1 MAIIEIIL
9 PKMGESV
16 AEATITDLLVEPGSS
31 VEADEAI
38 VEIATDKVDSEVP
51 APEDG
56 VLVEWLISEG
66 DVVPVG
72 AAIARYEVEGDS
84 SDSGDSSEENKV
96 NSVQESTVEPE
107 PESMPEPQ
115 TEPEPTPESQPE
127 PEVIAE
133 VSKPLDSTPDR
144 TGPSGR
150 FYSPLVRSIAQEE
163 GISMEELESI
173 KGTGSEGRVTKKDML
188 AHLENRVGVTS
199 VPVSKKSSSKAE
211 SKPVATQ
218 SYTISSTSHEPHPA
232 FKSVTGGYDIVEM
245 DRMRK
250 LIADHMVDSVHTS
263 PHVTSFVEADVTAM
277 VQWRNKNK
285 DAFYEKYGEKL
296 TFTPL
301 LAEAIIK
308 AIGDFPGVNASVNGD
323 EIVIHKAIHLGMAAA
338 LPSGNLIVPVIKHA
352 DQYNLQGLARQVND
366 LANRARQGKLGPDDV
381 AGGTYTMSNVGTF
394 GNVMGTP
401 IINQP
406 QVGIL
411 ALGAIRKRPAVI
423 ETPEGDVIGIR
434 HMMFLSHSYDHRV
447 VDGMLGGSFV
457 RRVADYLEGF
467 SIDRALEG

>member
-1 MAIIEIIL
+1 MAVIEILL

-16 AEATITDLLVEPGSS
+16 AEATITNLMVDAGSS
-31 VEADEAI
+31 VEADNAI

-56 VLVEWLISEG
+56 ILVEWLIAEG

-72 AAIARYEVEGDS
+72 APIATFQVGGDAAEASATETASAAAPAPASPTQEV
-84 SDSGDSSEENKV
+84 
-96 NSVQESTVEPE
+96 VELVSAPLN
-107 PESMPEPQ
+107 
-115 TEPEPTPESQPE
+115 TTPN
-127 PEVIAE
+127 
-133 VSKPLDSTPDR
+133 R
-144 TGPSGR
+144 NGPSGR
-150 FYSPLVRSIAQEE
+150 FYSPLVRSIASAE
-163 GISMEELESI
+163 GISMDELEAIS
-173 KGTGSEGRVTKKDML
+173 GTGSEGRVTKKDIL
-188 AHLENRVGVTS
+188 AYVENRGS
-199 VPVSKKSSSKAE
+199 A
-211 SKPVATQ
+211 
-218 SYTISSTSHEPHPA
+218 
-232 FKSVTGGYDIVEM
+232 SVTTSTAPAPAAAAMPAAPALNIAASSNASHPSFQSISGGYDIVEM

-250 LIADHMVDSVHTS
+250 LIAKHMVDSVHTS

-285 DAFYEKYGEKL
+285 NAFQQKYGEKL

-301 LAEAIIK
+301 IAEAIIK
-308 AIGDFPGVNASVNGD
+308 AIGDFPGVNASVDGD
-323 EIVIHKAIHLGMAAA
+323 QIVIHKAIHLGMAAA
-338 LPSGNLIVPVIKHA
+338 LPNGNLIVPVIKYA

-366 LANRARQGKLGPDDV
+366 LATRAREGNLGPDDIS
-381 AGGTYTMSNVGTF
+381 GGTYTMSNVGTF

-406 QVGIL
+406 QVGII

-457 RRVADYLEGF
+457 RRVADYLESF
-467 SIDRALEG
+467 SIDRPIEG

>member
-1 MAIIEIIL
+1 MAIIEILL

-16 AEATITDLLVEPGSS
+16 AEATITNLLVEPGSS
-31 VEADEAI
+31 AEADEAI

-56 VLVEWLISEG
+56 ILVEWLIAEG

-72 AAIARYEVEGDS
+72 AAIAKYEVGGEAGDS
-84 SDSGDSSEENKV
+84 APQPAAAEPASEPAPVAAADLIAE
-96 NSVQESTVEPE
+96 TTPA
-107 PESMPEPQ
+107 
-115 TEPEPTPESQPE
+115 PEPTPE
-127 PEVIAE
+127 VVAA
-133 VSKPLDSTPDR
+133 VSAPLESTPER

-163 GISMEELESI
+163 GISMEELEAIQGS
-173 KGTGSEGRVTKKDML
+173 GSEGRVTKKDMMAYL
-188 AHLENRVGVTS
+188 AYRDTALAKASAS
-199 VPVSKKSSSKAE
+199 VASASKPEPKPVSAPTYNVSSS
-211 SKPVATQ
+211 
-218 SYTISSTSHEPHPA
+218 SHEPHPV

-250 LIADHMVDSVHTS
+250 LISEHMVDSVHTS

-285 DAFYEKYGEKL
+285 NVFYEKYGEKL

-308 AIGDFPGVNASVNGD
+308 AIGDFPGVNASVDGD
-323 EIVIHKAIHLGMAAA
+323 NIVMHKAIHLGMAAA

-366 LANRARQGKLGPDDV
+366 LANRARQGQLGPDDI

-457 RRVADYLEGF
+457 RRVADYLESF
-467 SIDRALEG
+467 SIDRPLEG

>member
-1 MAIIEIIL
+1 MAIIDILL

-16 AEATITDLLVEPGSS
+16 AEATITKMVVDAGSS
-31 VEADEAI
+31 VEADEPI

-56 VLVEWLISEG
+56 TLVEWCVAEG
-66 DVVPVG
+66 DVVQVG
-72 AAIARYEVEGDS
+72 AVIARYDVGGEAPAAAPTSTPEAASTTVVE
-84 SDSGDSSEENKV
+84 EA
-96 NSVQESTVEPE
+96 PE
-107 PESMPEPQ
+107 PAVVAAAM
-115 TEPEPTPESQPE
+115 
-127 PEVIAE
+127 A
-133 VSKPLDSTPDR
+133 PLDSAPSR
-144 TGPSGR
+144 KGPSGR
-150 FYSPLVRSIAQEE
+150 FYSPLVRSIAQQE
-163 GISMEELESI
+163 GIDMAELEQVP
-173 KGTGSEGRVTKKDML
+173 GTGSEGRVTKKDIL
-188 AHLENRVGVTS
+188 AYLSARSQGGETTS
-199 VPVSKKSSSKAE
+199 APVSAPSVAPAPAPTRAP
-211 SKPVATQ
+211 KPVQA
-218 SYTISSTSHEPHPA
+218 PPVVA
-232 FKSVTGGYDIVEM
+232 KSVDGAYDIVEM

-250 LIADHMVDSVHTS
+250 MIADHMVRSVQTS
-263 PHVTSFVEADVTAM
+263 PHVTSFVEADVTNLVM
-277 VQWRNKNK
+277 WRNANK
-285 DAFYEKYGEKL
+285 GVFQEKFGEKL

-301 LAEAIIK
+301 IAEAIVK
-308 AIGDFPGVNASVNGD
+308 AIRDFPGVNASVDGD
-323 EIVIHKAIHLGMAAA
+323 NIHIHKAIHLGMAAA

-366 LANRARQGKLGPDDV
+366 LANRARLGKLSPDDI

-411 ALGAIRKRPAVI
+411 ALGAIRKRPAVL
-423 ETPEGDVIGIR
+423 ETEHGDVIAVR

-467 SIDRALEG
+467 DLNRPLEG

>member
-1 MAIIEIIL
+1 MAIIEILL

-16 AEATITDLLVEPGSS
+16 AEATITNLLVKPGSS

-56 VLVEWLISEG
+56 VLVEWLIAEG

-72 AAIARYEVEGDS
+72 AAIAKYEVGGEAG
-84 SDSGDSSEENKV
+84 
-96 NSVQESTVEPE
+96 ESTPQPVAAEPAPVASAAPVAE
-107 PESMPEPQ
+107 TTPA
-115 TEPEPTPESQPE
+115 PEPTPE
-127 PEVIAE
+127 VVAA
-133 VSKPLDSTPDR
+133 VSAPLDSTPER

-163 GISMEELESI
+163 AISMEELEAIQGS
-173 KGTGSEGRVTKKDML
+173 GSEGRVTKKDMMAYL
-188 AHLENRVGVTS
+188 ANRGAALAEASAS
-199 VPVSKKSSSKAE
+199 VASASKPELKPVSAPTYNVSSS
-211 SKPVATQ
+211 
-218 SYTISSTSHEPHPA
+218 SHEPHPA

-250 LIADHMVDSVHTS
+250 LISKHMVDSVHTS

-285 DAFYEKYGEKL
+285 NAFYEKYGENL

-308 AIGDFPGVNASVNGD
+308 AIGDFPGVNASVDGD
-323 EIVIHKAIHLGMAAA
+323 NIVMHKAIHLGMAAA

-366 LANRARQGKLGPDDV
+366 LANRARQGKLGPDDI

-434 HMMFLSHSYDHRV
+434 HMIFLSHSYDHRV

-457 RRVADYLEGF
+457 RRVADYLESF
-467 SIDRALEG
+467 SIDRPLEG

>member
-1 MAIIEIIL
+1 MAIIDILL

-16 AEATITDLLVEPGSS
+16 AEATITKMVVDAGSS
-31 VEADEAI
+31 VEADEPI

-56 VLVEWLISEG
+56 TLVEWCVAEG
-66 DVVPVG
+66 DVVEVG
-72 AAIARYEVEGDS
+72 AVIARYDVGGEAPAAAPAS
-84 SDSGDSSEENKV
+84 
-96 NSVQESTVEPE
+96 
-107 PESMPEPQ
+107 
-115 TEPEPTPESQPE
+115 TPEATAAKTAEETPE
-127 PEVIAE
+127 PEVVAAAMA
-133 VSKPLDSTPDR
+133 PLDSAPSR
-144 TGPSGR
+144 KGPSGR
-150 FYSPLVRSIAQEE
+150 FYSPLVRSIAQQE
-163 GISMEELESI
+163 GVGMAELEQVP
-173 KGTGSEGRVTKKDML
+173 GTGSEGRVTKKDIL
-188 AHLENRVGVTS
+188 AYLSARSQGGATTPA
-199 VPVSKKSSSKAE
+199 PVSAPSLAPAPAPAPTPAP
-211 SKPVATQ
+211 KPVQA
-218 SYTISSTSHEPHPA
+218 PPVVA
-232 FKSVTGGYDIVEM
+232 KSVDGAYDIVEM

-250 LIADHMVDSVHTS
+250 MIADHMVRSVQTS
-263 PHVTSFVEADVTAM
+263 PHVTSFVEADVTNLVM
-277 VQWRNKNK
+277 WRNANK
-285 DAFYEKYGEKL
+285 GAFQEKFGEKL

-301 LAEAIIK
+301 IAEAIVK
-308 AIGDFPGVNASVNGD
+308 AIRDFPGVNASVEGD
-323 EIVIHKAIHLGMAAA
+323 NIHIHKAIHLGMAAA

-366 LANRARQGKLGPDDV
+366 LANRARLGKLSPDDI

-411 ALGAIRKRPAVI
+411 ALGAIRKRPAVL
-423 ETPEGDVIGIR
+423 ETEHGDVIAVR

-467 SIDRALEG
+467 DLNRPLEG

>member
-1 MAIIEIIL
+1 MAVIEILL

-16 AEATITDLLVEPGSS
+16 AEATITNLLVEPGSR

-56 VLVEWLISEG
+56 VLVEWLIAEG

-72 AAIARYEVEGDS
+72 APIAKYEVGGEAG
-84 SDSGDSSEENKV
+84 
-96 NSVQESTVEPE
+96 ESAPAAAPVVAPAPE
-107 PESMPEPQ
+107 AA
-115 TEPEPTPESQPE
+115 PEPTTPA
-127 PEVIAE
+127 PEVVAA
-133 VSKPLDSTPDR
+133 VSAPLDSTPER

-163 GISMEELESI
+163 GVSMDELEAI
-173 KGTGSEGRVTKKDML
+173 QGTGSEGRVTKKDML
-188 AHLENRVGVTS
+188 AYVASRGSTPASAPAKAAAATTPASAPAPAKPAAPAYN
-199 VPVSKKSSSKAE
+199 VSAS
-211 SKPVATQ
+211 
-218 SYTISSTSHEPHPA
+218 SHEPHPA

-250 LIADHMVDSVHTS
+250 LISKHMVDSVNTS
-263 PHVTSFVEADVTAM
+263 PHVTSFVEADVTSL
-277 VQWRNKNK
+277 VQWRNKYKNT
-285 DAFYEKYGEKL
+285 FYEKYGEKL
-296 TFTPL
+296 TFTPI

-308 AIGDFPGVNASVNGD
+308 AIGDFPGVNASIDGD
-323 EIVIHKAIHLGMAAA
+323 NIVMHKAIHLGMAAA
-338 LPSGNLIVPVIKHA
+338 LPDGNLIVPVIKHA

-366 LANRARQGKLGPDDV
+366 LANRARLGKLGPDDI

-457 RRVADYLEGF
+457 RGVADYLEGL
-467 SIDRALEG
+467 SIDRPLEG